1 LGSLAIESPVVSARS
16 AAWIFRNSGDGQ
28 PRSRRFVLEQLR
40 VRSEV
45 DLPYPAAGLYAGEG
59 LDIAFEGA
67 SISVDVLELAAVVY
81 SDIARKDS
89 SWIGAHG
96 LFTDRNARVRPF
108 LEQSIPL
115 RTNGRRRTELYSIPD
130 AMDIGL
136 YHC

>member
-96 LFTDRNARVRPF
+96 LQIEMPAFGPF
-108 LEQSIPL
+108 WNSLFRFEQMADGGLSSIPSQMQW
-115 RTNGRRRTELYSIPD
+115 T
-130 AMDIGL
+130 
-136 YHC
+136 